1 MGFPAIH
8 PSVRLPRSAWPRHP
22 IAMTAYL
29 WLARVLGVVGSGYAL
44 ALMADPGTP
53 RLHARLSLPGAVLL
67 DSALLVLFAL
77 HFHFV
82 QRPGAGHRWFRPHL
96 RQLEGATNLLVAGS
110 LLALVFLA
118 WQPLASVA
126 WAVAN
131 PDLVAACWA
140 GWVTGW
146 MLVLLAAHGLQPM
159 GSVVATGVGRL
170 AFALRGALV
179 PGLLLVE
186 WCVPTLTLGH
196 LLFAGGFSVLVIR
209 YAADLRQL
217 AGGALQ
223 PQLISKRQAGAPVA
237 MHSVS
242 VTVARRC
249 TRRANSR
256 SKVAA

>member
-1 MGFPAIH
+1 
-8 PSVRLPRSAWPRHP
+8 
-22 IAMTAYL
+22 
-29 WLARVLGVVGSGYAL
+29 LARVLGVVGSGYAL
-44 ALMADPGTP
+44 AVMADPGTP
-53 RLHARLSLPGAVLL
+53 RWHVPLSLPGAVLL
-67 DSALLVLFAL
+67 DSALLVLFAV
-77 HFHFV
+77 HFHCV
-82 QRPGAGHRWFRPHL
+82 QRPRASHRWFRPRW
-96 RQLEGATNLLVAGS
+96 RQLESATNLLVAGAV
-110 LLALVFLA
+110 LALVCFA
-118 WQPLASVA
+118 WQPLAGVV

-131 PDLVAACWA
+131 PALVVACWA
-140 GWVTGW
+140 GWAAGW

-159 GSVVATGVGRL
+159 GSVVTTGAGRL
-170 AFALRGALV
+170 AIALRGALV

-186 WCVPTLTLGH
+186 WCVPAMTVDH
-196 LLFAGGFSVLVIR
+196 LLFAGGFSALVIR

-223 PQLISKRQAGAPVA
+223 PQLISKRQAGAPAA